1 MLATDR
7 HNMILNILSEEGS
20 VRNIELVK
28 ILNVSL
34 ETIRRDLD
42 FLSKEGLLQKV
53 HGGATKNS
61 KLTETPYSTRIFN
74 NIPEKIELAKIAI
87 KYVENGDTIALNSS
101 TTNLEIAKLIK
112 EKNISVTLLTNSL
125 LIANEVFDCDN
136 INLILAGGI
145 YSKKE
150 FAFLG
155 QVTADFLNQFSVN
168 KCFLSV
174 GGISLKKGITDFYI
188 DEVLVEKQFVDISQE
203 IIIVA
208 DSSKFEN
215 NSLFSICSLDKI
227 NFIITDSKLNQEIKN
242 EYLDNNIIIL
252 NI

>member
-7 HNMILNILSEEGS
+7 HNIILDLLSKERS
-20 VRNIELVK
+20 IKNTELVK

-42 FLSKEGLLQKV
+42 TLSKEGLLQKV
-53 HGGATKNS
+53 HGGATHNTKIV
-61 KLTETPYSTRIFN
+61 ETPYSTRAFN
-74 NIPEKIELAKIAI
+74 NISEKIELAKIAV
-87 KYVENGDTIALNSS
+87 KYIGEGDTIALNSS
-101 TTNLEIAKLIK
+101 TTNLEIVKLIK

-125 LIANEVFDCDN
+125 LIANEIYNCDN

-155 QVTADFLNQFSVN
+155 QVTADFLKQFTVN

-188 DEVLVEKQFVDISQE
+188 DEVLVEKQLIDISEE
-203 IIIVA
+203 IIIVS

-215 NSLFSICSLDKI
+215 NSLFNVCELNKI
-227 NFIITDSKLNQEIKN
+227 NFLITDSNLNPTIKD
-242 EYLDNNIIIL
+242 EYLNNGINIINL
-252 NI
+252 

>member
-7 HNMILNILSEEGS
+7 HNIILDLLSKERS
-20 VRNIELVK
+20 IKNTELVK

-42 FLSKEGLLQKV
+42 TLSKEGLLQKV
-53 HGGATKNS
+53 HGGATHNTKIV
-61 KLTETPYSTRIFN
+61 ETPYSTRAFN
-74 NIPEKIELAKIAI
+74 NISEKIELAKIAV
-87 KYVENGDTIALNSS
+87 KYIGEGDTIALNSS
-101 TTNLEIAKLIK
+101 TTNLEIVKLIK

-125 LIANEVFDCDN
+125 LIANEIYNCDN

-155 QVTADFLNQFSVN
+155 QVTADFLKQFTVN

-188 DEVLVEKQFVDISQE
+188 DEVLVEKQLIDISEE
-203 IIIVA
+203 IIIVS

-215 NSLFSICSLDKI
+215 NSLFNVCELNKI
-227 NFIITDSKLNQEIKN
+227 NFLITDSNLNPTIKE
-242 EYLDNNIIIL
+242 EYLNNGINIINL
-252 NI
+252 

>member
-7 HNMILNILSEEGS
+7 HNIILDLLSKERS
-20 VRNIELVK
+20 VKNTELVK

-34 ETIRRDLD
+34 ETVRRDLD
-42 FLSKEGLLQKV
+42 TLSKEGLLQKV
-53 HGGATKNS
+53 HGGATHNTKIV
-61 KLTETPYSTRIFN
+61 ETPYSTRAFN
-74 NIPEKIELAKIAI
+74 NISEKIELAKIAV
-87 KYVENGDTIALNSS
+87 KYIGEGDTIALNSS
-101 TTNLEIAKLIK
+101 TTNLEIVKLIK

-125 LIANEVFDCDN
+125 LIANEIYNCDN

-155 QVTADFLNQFSVN
+155 QVTADFLKQFTVN

-188 DEVLVEKQFVDISQE
+188 DEVLVEKQLIDISEE
-203 IIIVA
+203 IIIVS

-215 NSLFSICSLDKI
+215 NSLFNVCELNKI
-227 NFIITDSKLNQEIKN
+227 NFLITDSNLNPAIK
-242 EYLDNNIIIL
+242 EDYLNNGV
-252 NI
+252 NIVNS

>member
-7 HNMILNILSEEGS
+7 HNIIIDILSKKGS
-20 VRNIELVK
+20 VKNAELLQ

-42 FLSKEGLLQKV
+42 FLSKEGLIQKV
-53 HGGATKNS
+53 HGGATYNLKVI
-61 KLTETPYSTRIFN
+61 ETPYSSRILN
-74 NIPEKIELAKIAI
+74 NVSEKIEIAEIAI
-87 KYVENGDTIALNSS
+87 RYIKNGDTIALNSS

-112 EKNISVTLLTNSL
+112 KNKIFVTILTNSL
-125 LIANEVFDCDN
+125 LIANEVFNSEN
-136 INLILAGGI
+136 IDLILAGGL

-150 FAFLG
+150 FSFLG
-155 QVTADFLNQFSVN
+155 QVTANFLKQFTIN

-188 DEVLVEKQFVDISQE
+188 DEVLVEKQLIDISEE
-203 IIIVA
+203 IIVVS

-215 NSLFSICSLDKI
+215 NSLFNICELDKI
-227 NFIITDSKLNQEIKN
+227 DFIITDFNLNQKIKK
-242 EYLDNNIIIL
+242 EYLNNGINII